1 MADQEPNEQ
10 PTIRTIAMPADL
22 NPAGDVFGGWL
33 LSQMDM
39 AGGIAAGK
47 RAEGRIATV
56 AIDAMVFHRPMKLG
70 DVLSCYCTIE
80 KIGRTSIAITV
91 EAWAH
96 GRPGGDSRKITA
108 GRFTYVA
115 IGPDGRPR
123 PVPPKAG

>member
-1 MADQEPNEQ
+1 MADQEPDSQ
-10 PTIRTIAMPADL
+10 PTIRTVAMPADL
-22 NPAGDVFGGWL
+22 NAAGDVFGGWL
-33 LSQMDM
+33 LSQMDL
-39 AGGIAAGK
+39 AGGIAAAK

-80 KIGRTSIAITV
+80 KVGRTSIAIMI

-96 GRPGGDSRKITA
+96 GRPGGESRMITA

-115 IGPDGRPR
+115 IGADGRPR
-123 PVPPKAG
+123 EVPPKGG

>member
-10 PTIRTIAMPADL
+10 PTIRTLAMPADL

-39 AGGIAAGK
+39 AGGIAAAQ
-47 RAEGRIATV
+47 RAHGRIVTV
-56 AIDAMVFHRPMKLG
+56 AIDAMVFHQPMKLG

-80 KIGRTSIAITV
+80 KVGRTSLTILI

-115 IGPDGRPR
+115 VGPDGRPR
-123 PVPPKAG
+123 PVPPE